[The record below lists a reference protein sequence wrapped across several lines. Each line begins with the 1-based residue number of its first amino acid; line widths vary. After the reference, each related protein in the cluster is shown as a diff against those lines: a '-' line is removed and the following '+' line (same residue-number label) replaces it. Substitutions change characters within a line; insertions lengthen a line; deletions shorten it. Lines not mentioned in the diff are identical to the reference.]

1 MASIEVKQISSS
13 CKKCM
18 RVSFSLYKKYANQCL
33 CIYVAHTAF
42 CVFILYGS
50 KLRMRV
56 VKTFELRQQ
65 SADDCLRIFVHRDIQ
80 LPWVY
85 CTTRTHECFRWSK
98 WRTGYFRP
106 FSRAC
111 FRVVKAGGI
120 LVPAPATGHRGQRY
134 DGSCTHASLF
144 WDACMLIMLWK
155 R

>member
-18 RVSFSLYKKYANQCL
+18 HVSFSLYKKYANQCL

-42 CVFILYGS
+42 CMFILYIS

-56 VKTFELRQQ
+56 VKNFELRQQ
-65 SADDCLRIFVHRDIQ
+65 SADDCLRILYTETFSF
-80 LPWVY
+80 PGS
-85 CTTRTHECFRWSK
+85 TTRTHERFRWSK

-134 DGSCTHASLF
+134 DGSRTHASLLR
-144 WDACMLIMLWK
+144 DACMLIMLWK